1 MKSSDHSTVYNTV
14 PLYKL
19 IYLCFAFFFLLSGC
33 QDFLLN
39 LSNKNTWSYSIGCL
53 HRHSIIISRSINCVS
68 FALLSKK
75 KKKRKEGRK
84 GKNYMGEI
92 YANTLFY
99 IDLYEQGQIDYKEL
113 KNDYSFRSTHT
124 ITQHLY
130 N

>member
-1 MKSSDHSTVYNTV
+1 
-14 PLYKL
+14 
-19 IYLCFAFFFLLSGC
+19 
-33 QDFLLN
+33 
-39 LSNKNTWSYSIGCL
+39 
-53 HRHSIIISRSINCVS
+53 
-68 FALLSKK
+68 
-75 KKKRKEGRK
+75 
-84 GKNYMGEI
+84 MGEI